1 MKNFKKEI
9 LKILN
14 DKKIKHFKTESNL
27 KSKNNSNYPSS
38 KNTIIHNF
46 NYKLFLF
53 NEKNR
58 KSIKNNIQHVNAK
71 DLFRNIIVKNFNKKY
86 YNNNNILNTNSK
98 ISNFSKNDTRTTNY
112 LNSQYNSSK
121 SSIKIIPKYIKRI
134 KYNSPDVKIILTK
147 HNNIRKKTDN
157 NVKLGFVPLYHL
169 YNNKENKINRKKFIE
184 NNEWFGKEK
193 LYKYNKDNNDILSRT
208 NYYSNNKIL
217 LKKSK
222 NFFNIKK
229 KREHS
234 DSKNEEND
242 MKPKIRFLIMKKDLR
257 EENLKINRMFAEFNK
272 EILEKEKLL
281 KFIGNNKIR
290 KNMVND
296 SMNNF

>member
-9 LKILN
+9 LKIIN
-14 DKKIKHFKTESNL
+14 NNKIKHFKTESNL

-38 KNTIIHNF
+38 KNTIIHKF

-58 KSIKNNIQHVNAK
+58 KSSKNNIQHVNAK
-71 DLFRNIIVKNFNKKY
+71 DLFKNIIVKNFKKKL
-86 YNNNNILNTNSK
+86 YNNNIFLNTNSK
-98 ISNFSKNDTRTTNY
+98 ISNFSKKDIRTTNC

-121 SSIKIIPKYIKRI
+121 SSMKIIPKHINRI
-134 KYNSPDVKIILTK
+134 KYHSPDATIILTK
-147 HNNIRKKTDN
+147 NNNIRNKTDN
-157 NVKLGFVPLYHL
+157 NVKLGFIPLYYL

-193 LYKYNKDNNDILSRT
+193 LYKYNKDNDRLSKT
-208 NYYSNNKIL
+208 NYCNNKML
-217 LKKSK
+217 LKKTK
-222 NFFNIKK
+222 NFFHIKN

-242 MKPKIRFLIMKKDLR
+242 MKPKIRFLNMKKDLR
-257 EENLKINRMFAEFNK
+257 EENLKINRMFVEFNK

-281 KFIGNNKIR
+281 KFIGKNKIR

-296 SMNNF
+296 SMNKY